1 VQNAVD
7 PRDIGVVSGV
17 LAFLRALGSSIGVA
31 VVGAVGAASGIAV
44 GMAETGAGGGIVPV
58 VQHLSGAAFSP
69 VFAAASISLALGFA
83 VLALMPELPLRGR
96 APTAAAAG
104 AEG

>member
-44 GMAETGAGGGIVPV
+44 GMAEPGAVID
-58 VQHLSGAAFSP
+58 QHVSGAAFSP
-69 VFAAASISLALGFA
+69 VFATASISLALGF
-83 VLALMPELPLRGR
+83 VMLMLMPEKPLRGR
-96 APTAAAAG
+96 AG
-104 AEG
+104 APQVAVEG